1 MDWEEPAE
9 MDCSTEDEDSKN
21 ERNMLRF
28 NEAFKNATQKKRFS
42 VVIARRT
49 ADATSPWTNPPRS
62 RHIPLNLSLSLSLN
76 RKLKLKLKPAP
87 KPK

>member
-9 MDCSTEDEDSKN
+9 LDCSTEDEDSKN

-28 NEAFKNATQKKRFS
+28 NEAKTQRKKKRFS

-76 RKLKLKLKPAP
+76 RKLKLKLKPEP